1 MKLYFSPGACSL
13 APHILLNEAGY
24 KYDTEKVDLASHKTA
39 AGGDFYGTNPK
50 GYVPALTLDDGQ
62 LLTEVQV
69 ILQYV
74 ADHKPQTNLLPKP
87 GTIERYRALE
97 WLNFI
102 ATELHKGFSPLFRPT
117 TPEDYKTVVRGNLA
131 KKLELL
137 DKHLAGKQF
146 VLGNAFSAVDAYAF
160 TILRWGQYTQVD
172 LTPYAN
178 ITAYMGRMMARPQV
192 QAALDQEGIKR

>member
-1 MKLYFSPGACSL
+1 MKLYFAPGACSL

-24 KYDTEKVDLASHKTA
+24 KYDTEKVDLATHKTA
-39 AGGDFYGTNPK
+39 GGGDFYAANPK

-69 ILQYV
+69 ILQYI
-74 ADHKPQTNLLPKP
+74 ADHKPQANLLPKP

-117 TPEDYKTVVRGNLA
+117 TPEDFKTAVRQTLA

-146 VLGNAFSAVDAYAF
+146 ILGNAFSAVDAYAF
-160 TILRWGQYTQVD
+160 TILRWAHFTKVD
-172 LTPYAN
+172 LAPYAN
-178 ITAYMGRMMARPQV
+178 INAYTARVLERPQV
-192 QAALDQEGIKR
+192 KATMEQEGIKR